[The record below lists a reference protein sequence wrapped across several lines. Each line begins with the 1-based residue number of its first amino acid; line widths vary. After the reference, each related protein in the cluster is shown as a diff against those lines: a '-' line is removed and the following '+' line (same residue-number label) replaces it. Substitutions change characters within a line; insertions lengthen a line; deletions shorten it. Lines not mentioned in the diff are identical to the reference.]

1 MPKQNI
7 YQKLYKNEK
16 EYVAAIKLDKK
27 KYLAKIELEAKV
39 EKEMKEALKDE
50 LYNNETFSLLVQKL
64 VPILSQLPRE
74 PVLNKYLKPHFLR
87 VHEMINRDD
96 AIREWA
102 NE

>member
-27 KYLAKIELEAKV
+27 NYLAKIELEAKV

-50 LYNNETFSLLVQKL
+50 LYNNETFSLLVEKL
-64 VPILSQLPRE
+64 VPILYQLPHE

-87 VHEMINRDD
+87 LNELMNQGE
-96 AIREWA
+96 ASPEWD
-102 NE
+102 E